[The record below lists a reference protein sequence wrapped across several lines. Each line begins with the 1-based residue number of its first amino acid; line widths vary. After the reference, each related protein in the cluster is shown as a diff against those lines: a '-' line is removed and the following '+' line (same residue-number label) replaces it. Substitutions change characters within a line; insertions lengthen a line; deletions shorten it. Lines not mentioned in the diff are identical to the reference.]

1 MTEEHADH
9 QFGVDGPMAPRI
21 WPAMTEAERRL
32 LIPHYPFLE
41 DAPEISHHSPRPFS
55 SACIF
60 SGASGRFF
68 VKRHDHRVKNEASLR
83 EEHRFAQYLAG
94 RALPVQPFLKNNE
107 GETVTRCGDWVYEL
121 TAASPDIDL
130 YRDVQSWE
138 GWFNPAQAHAGGRL
152 LAQFHDVMED
162 DTAPARAY
170 PQLVSNMDMLRRDD
184 FASALD
190 AAVADLTPAGRG
202 LLHHSA
208 YKQARAAFHTFH
220 DALNPLLSHHK
231 PCWGHG
237 DWHGSNLMW
246 RGTGEDAVP
255 VSVFDFGMADRTS
268 TLFDLAIAIE
278 RSMITWLAPDISQ
291 WQVRYDAL
299 GAFLRGYEARRPL
312 SATSRQALAA
322 VLPLCHVHFAL
333 SEYRYFASLLHDDH
347 SARVAFEKYFI
358 GHMEWF
364 QTPPGESLLR
374 YIVQGEKPGGT
385 L

>member
-1 MTEEHADH
+1 
-9 QFGVDGPMAPRI
+9 
-21 WPAMTEAERRL
+21 MTEAERRL

-94 RALPVQPFLKNNE
+94 RALPVQPFLKNTQ

-121 TAASPDIDL
+121 TAASPDVDL
-130 YRDVQSWE
+130 YRDVPSWE
-138 GWFNPAQAHAGGRL
+138 GWFNPAQAHAAGRL

-162 DTAPARAY
+162 DTAPARAD

-220 DALNPLLSHHK
+220 DALNPSCRTISHA
-231 PCWGHG
+231 GAMG
-237 DWHGSNLMW
+237 IGM
-246 RGTGEDAVP
+246 VP
-255 VSVFDFGMADRTS
+255 T
-268 TLFDLAIAIE
+268 
-278 RSMITWLAPDISQ
+278 
-291 WQVRYDAL
+291 
-299 GAFLRGYEARRPL
+299 
-312 SATSRQALAA
+312 
-322 VLPLCHVHFAL
+322 
-333 SEYRYFASLLHDDH
+333 
-347 SARVAFEKYFI
+347 
-358 GHMEWF
+358 
-364 QTPPGESLLR
+364 
-374 YIVQGEKPGGT
+374 
-385 L
+385 

>member
-1 MTEEHADH
+1 
-9 QFGVDGPMAPRI
+9 MAPRI

-32 LIPHYPFLE
+32 LIPFYPFLA
-41 DAPEISHHSPRPFS
+41 DATEISHHSPRPFS

-60 SGASGRFF
+60 SGKSGRFF
-68 VKRHDHRVKNEASLR
+68 VKRHDHRVKNEDSLR

-94 RALPVQPFLKNNE
+94 RALPVQPLLKNTQ

-138 GWFNPAQAHAGGRL
+138 GWFNPAQAHAAGRL

-162 DTAPARAY
+162 DAAPARVD

-184 FASALD
+184 FASSLD

-202 LLHHSA
+202 LLHHPA
-208 YKQARAAFHTFH
+208 YKQAMAAFHTFH
-220 DALNPLLSHHK
+220 DALKPLLSHHK
-231 PCWGHG
+231 PSWGHG

-246 RGTGEDAVP
+246 RGKGEDAVP
-255 VSVFDFGMADRTS
+255 VAVFDFGMADRTS

-299 GAFLRGYEARRPL
+299 DAFLRGYEARRPL
-312 SATSRQALAA
+312 SATSRQGLAA
-322 VLPLCHVHFAL
+322 VLPLCHIHFAL
-333 SEYRYFASLLHDDH
+333 SEYRYFASLLQDEQN
-347 SARVAFEKYFI
+347 ARVAFEKYFI
-358 GHMEWF
+358 GHVKWF
-364 QTPPGESLLR
+364 QTPPGEALLR
-374 YIVQGEKPGGT
+374 HITQGEKPDGT
-385 L
+385 S